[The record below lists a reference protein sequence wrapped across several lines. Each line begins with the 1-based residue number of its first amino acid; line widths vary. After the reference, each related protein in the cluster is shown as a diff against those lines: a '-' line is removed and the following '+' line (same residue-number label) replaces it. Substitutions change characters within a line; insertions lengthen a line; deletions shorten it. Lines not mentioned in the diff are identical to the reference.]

1 MAIKRTTIYWAAV
14 ATIVLVAVAA
24 ASAGPIMSRVEQP
37 EYQVESSEGAIEIR
51 RYGPMIAAE
60 AAVEGDRKSA
70 ISEGFRIIAAY
81 IFGANNAQAKIEMT
95 APVQQQRPQE
105 IAMTAPV
112 TQQANG
118 DTWSVRFIMPKRWS
132 MQSLPKPND
141 DRVRLIEVPAKRV
154 VVIRFSGAADESLIR
169 EKADQARDYM
179 KLKKLVANGEPVLA
193 FYNPPWTLPFLRRNE
208 IMFEIPAS

>member
-1 MAIKRTTIYWAAV
+1 MASKRAKIYWAISAV
-14 ATIVLVAVAA
+14 VVLLVIAA

-37 EYQVESSEGAIEIR
+37 EYQVESSDGPIEIR

-60 AAVEGDRKSA
+60 AAVKGDRKSA

-81 IFGANNAQAKIEMT
+81 IFGANNEQTKIEMT
-95 APVQQQRPQE
+95 APVQQKRPQE
-105 IAMTAPV
+105 IAMTPPV
-112 TQQANG
+112 TQQADG
-118 DTWSVRFIMPKRWS
+118 DTWSVRFIMPRRWN

-141 DRVRLIEVPAKRV
+141 ERVRLIEVPAKRM
-154 VVIRFSGAADESLIR
+154 VVIEFSGTADEALIR
-169 EKADQARDYM
+169 EKIGEARDYL
-179 KLKKLVANGEPVLA
+179 KLKKLVAIGEPVLA

>member
-1 MAIKRTTIYWAAV
+1 MASNRAKIYWAISALV
-14 ATIVLVAVAA
+14 VLLIIAA

-37 EYQVESSEGAIEIR
+37 EYKVESSEGPIEIR

-60 AAVEGDRKSA
+60 AAVKGDRKFA
-70 ISEGFRIIAAY
+70 IGEGFRIIAAY

-95 APVQQQRPQE
+95 APVQQQRPHE

-112 TQQANG
+112 TQQADGN
-118 DTWSVRFIMPKRWS
+118 TWSVRFIMPRNWS

-141 DRVRLIEVPAKRV
+141 DRVRLIEVPAKRM
-154 VVIRFSGAADESLIR
+154 VVIQFAGTADEPLIR
-169 EKADQARDYM
+169 EKTDEAREYL
-179 KLKKLVANGEPVLA
+179 KLKKLPTIGEPVLA

-208 IMFEIPAS
+208 IMFEIPAN